1 MNKCTAPLP
10 WQRQQWQQLYRTHQ
24 NGRLPQALLLLGQAG
39 LGKALFA
46 AHFAKTLLCKQPA
59 DGFACEDCRNCV
71 LVAADTHPDLC
82 YLAPEKSSQGIKID
96 AIRSVIEKLNR
107 TTQAAYK
114 IVIINPADSLLLA
127 ASNALLKSLEE
138 PSDRVL
144 FILIAEKIEHLL
156 PTIRSRCQVI
166 RFSPPQK
173 ALAMP
178 WLAQQ
183 LPESTALD
191 KLYQLSAGS
200 PLQALSYAKSDY
212 YQFYIDLLHALTAL
226 LTQEIDPVSCASRYL
241 KNDGGQLVTGLL
253 RLTSELIKCQLL
265 SGYVVLEPALSC
277 LAKSLSTSFLFEY
290 FDHLLALQGHLHKIT
305 LNAQLMCEALFAR
318 WALQGKPC

>member
-1 MNKCTAPLP
+1 MNKYTAPLP
-10 WQRQQWQQLYRTHQ
+10 WQRQQWQQLYRAHE
-24 NGRLPQALLLLGQAG
+24 NNRLPHALLLQGQVG

-46 AHFAKTLLCKQPA
+46 THFAKTLLCKQPIV
-59 DGFACEDCRNCV
+59 GFACQHCRNCD
-71 LVAADTHPDLC
+71 LVTADTHPDLC
-82 YLAPEKSSQGIKID
+82 YLTAEKSAQGIKID
-96 AIRSVIEKLNR
+96 TIRRVIEKLNH

-144 FILIAEKIEHLL
+144 FILVTEKIEHLL
-156 PTIRSRCQVI
+156 TTIRSRCQVI
-166 RFSPPQK
+166 RFSPPKK

-183 LPESTALD
+183 LPESSVLD

-200 PLQALSYAKSDY
+200 PLQALAYAKSDY
-212 YQFYIDLLHALTAL
+212 YQFYTDLLNALSAL
-226 LTQEIDPVSCASRYL
+226 WHQEIDPVSCASHYV
-241 KNDGGQLVTGLL
+241 KNDAGQLLTSLL

-265 SGYVVLEPALSC
+265 SGYVALEPALSR
-277 LAKSLSTSFLFEY
+277 LAKSLATPFLFEY
-290 FDHLLALQGHLHKIT
+290 FDKLIALQAHLRKIT
-305 LNAQLMCEALFAR
+305 LNAQSMCEELFAA
-318 WALQGKPC
+318 WALEGKPC